1 MSFLNLSGRFIFE
14 YSYVNDDID
23 QNPSK
28 IVLDNWLLNPTGNP
42 DSWVE
47 LDLVQ
52 EHLNY
57 WIKVT
62 IYHLLSF
69 NKILTSQF

>member
-47 LDLVQ
+47 LNLVQ

-62 IYHLLSF
+62 IFICYLSI
-69 NKILTSQF
+69 KS

>member
-1 MSFLNLSGRFIFE
+1 MSFLNLSGRFNFE

-62 IYHLLSF
+62 IYYLLSF